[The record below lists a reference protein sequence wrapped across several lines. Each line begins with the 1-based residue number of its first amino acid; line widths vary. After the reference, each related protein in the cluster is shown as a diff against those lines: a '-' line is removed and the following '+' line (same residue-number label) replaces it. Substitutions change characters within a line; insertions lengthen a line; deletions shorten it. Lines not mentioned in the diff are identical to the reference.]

1 MTRGETDMVKR
12 FNRIWSIAISLS
24 LLASV
29 PAFGDIPIV
38 PPISGGSDNGISGPE
53 TAGPGGDNTQ
63 SGPGASTGTGNST
76 GTGTSAGSGNSTG
89 PGTSAGPGA
98 TQGSGTGGSVVNTL
112 KQPEIQAQGA
122 VLMDAA
128 TGNLLYSKEAETKFY
143 PASITK
149 LMTALLV
156 AEKCSLDDTVTF
168 SKTAVTN
175 LESGAV
181 TLGLVEGDK
190 LTVRQSLYGLLLK
203 SANEVANGLAE
214 HTAGS
219 ISKFADMM
227 NARAKE
233 LGCTNTNFVNPNGLN
248 NSNHYT
254 TPHDMALIARAAFQ
268 NGTVSKIAST
278 LSYQIPATQKAAAR
292 TISLG
297 HKMLYPNDARYYQ
310 GVIGGK
316 TGYTSL
322 AGNTLVTCAERDGV
336 RLIAVIMKSKSTQY
350 TDTSALLDYG
360 FALKSG
366 GSQTA
371 KWQQEGAKWYFVKN
385 DGNRA
390 ANEWMTIDG
399 ADYWFDSD
407 GTMATGWRHYSNDA
421 WYYFKSGGAMAS
433 STWVESDGQ
442 WFYLG
447 ADGAMMKNTVTP
459 DGYTLDASG
468 VWVK

>member
-1 MTRGETDMVKR
+1 MVKR

-76 GTGTSAGSGNSTG
+76 GTGTSAGTGNSTG

-248 NSNHYT
+248 NSNHDT

-371 KWQQEGAKWYFVKN
+371 KWQQEGAQWSFVKN

>member
-1 MTRGETDMVKR
+1 MVKR

-38 PPISGGSDNGISGPE
+38 PPISGGSNNGISGPE

>member
-1 MTRGETDMVKR
+1 MVKR

-53 TAGPGGDNTQ
+53 TAGPGGNNTQ

-233 LGCTNTNFVNPNGLN
+233 LGCMNTNFVNPNGLN

-322 AGNTLVTCAERDGV
+322 AGNTLVTCAERNGV

-360 FALKSG
+360 FVLKSG

>member
-1 MTRGETDMVKR
+1 MVKR

>member
-1 MTRGETDMVKR
+1 MNKWKKSVRSLCLGMALMMSVSWTAFAATD
-12 FNRIWSIAISLS
+12 
-24 LLASV
+24 
-29 PAFGDIPIV
+29 
-38 PPISGGSDNGISGPE
+38 
-53 TAGPGGDNTQ
+53 
-63 SGPGASTGTGNST
+63 GA
-76 GTGTSAGSGNSTG
+76 TG
-89 PGTSAGPGA
+89 PGQAAGGTVSGAVPSGA
-98 TQGSGTGGSVVNTL
+98 TVTSQNAA
-112 KQPEIQAQGA
+112 QPTVAAQGA
-122 VLMDAA
+122 VLYDA
-128 TGNLLYSKEAETKFY
+128 THNQFLFSKNADTQYY

-168 SKTAVTN
+168 TKTAVTN

>member
-1 MTRGETDMVKR
+1 MVKR

-63 SGPGASTGTGNST
+63 SGPGASTGTGNSM

-278 LSYQIPATQKAAAR
+278 LSYQMPATQKAAAR

>member
-1 MTRGETDMVKR
+1 MVKR

-76 GTGTSAGSGNSTG
+76 GTGTSAGTGNSTG

-98 TQGSGTGGSVVNTL
+98 TQGSGTGGNVVNTL

>member
-1 MTRGETDMVKR
+1 MVKR

-76 GTGTSAGSGNSTG
+76 GTGTSAGTGNSTG

-112 KQPEIQAQGA
+112 KQPAIQAQGA

>member
-1 MTRGETDMVKR
+1 MVKR

-76 GTGTSAGSGNSTG
+76 GTGTSAGTGNSTG

-233 LGCTNTNFVNPNGLN
+233 LGCTNTKFVNPNGLN
-248 NSNHYT
+248 NTNHYT

>member
-1 MTRGETDMVKR
+1 MVKR

-421 WYYFKSGGAMAS
+421 WYYFKSGGVMAS